1 MTHTEFFPY
10 HNYHIRFKL
19 NDGTELSGV
28 IVDNLGHADLTMP
41 DTVYHYIPTINMIEW
56 KQAEQRNDKSK
67 MKSLEGNIDIRNI
80 MWAEGMKY

>member
-1 MTHTEFFPY
+1 
-10 HNYHIRFKL
+10 
-19 NDGTELSGV
+19 
-28 IVDNLGHADLTMP
+28 MP